1 MARRT
6 DDTRNRR
13 DYGDGSYIERS
24 PDRWQI
30 TVPLG
35 TDAKGNRR
43 RQRFTIKG
51 NRAAALKA
59 LREAIAK
66 RENGFGVAPDRITTG
81 EWLTRWLARHNAEG
95 HLSAKSRERYQ
106 GIMDKH
112 LIPGVGALRLQ
123 ALRADHIADMKARWL
138 SGENSTSTG
147 PLAGGTVH
155 KHLIVLS
162 QALDDAVKAGLIAR
176 NPCDAVSAP
185 SVKSRTERRAL
196 TTPEITALLAV
207 ADGTRYDT
215 PVRFTLATGLREGE
229 LLGLR
234 WEDFDLEA
242 ATVEVRRTASYV
254 GGATIYGAP
263 KSERGRRIVELSAST
278 VQLMR
283 AHRASQVEH
292 RLKLGPVWREH
303 GLVFPSLAGT
313 PWIARTFLRD
323 YRKLLAKT
331 TIDNPSTVNWHSLR
345 HSAAT
350 QWIAHGV
357 DIFTISRR
365 LGHAKA
371 SFTMDVYGH
380 LLKGQQRHAAE
391 SLDYLLAKT

>member
-1 MARRT
+1 MV
-6 DDTRNRR
+6 
-13 DYGDGSYIERS
+13 SFVS
-24 PDRWQI
+24 
-30 TVPLG
+30 
-35 TDAKGNRR
+35 
-43 RQRFTIKG
+43 
-51 NRAAALKA
+51 
-59 LREAIAK
+59 
-66 RENGFGVAPDRITTG
+66 
-81 EWLTRWLARHNAEG
+81 WLTRWLARHNAEG
-95 HLSAKSRERYQ
+95 HLSGKTRERYD
-106 GIMDKH
+106 GIISKH
-112 LIPGVGALRLQ
+112 LTPGVGRLRLQ
-123 ALRADHIADMKARWL
+123 ALRADHISDLKARWL
-138 SGENSTSTG
+138 SGESSTAAA

-162 QALDDAVKAGLIAR
+162 QALDDAVKAGIIVR

-196 TTPEITALLAV
+196 TATEITALLDA

-215 PVRFTLATGLREGE
+215 PIRFTLATGLREGE

-234 WEDFDLEA
+234 WEDIDLDD
-242 ATVEVRRTASYV
+242 ATVEVNRTASYV
-254 GGATIYGAP
+254 GGKTVFGLP
-263 KSERGRRIVELSAST
+263 KTDRSRRTVELSAST
-278 VQLMR
+278 VQLLR
-283 AHRASQVEH
+283 GHRAAQVEH
-292 RLKLGPVWREH
+292 RLRIGPVWREH

-313 PWIARTFLRD
+313 PWLARTFLRD
-323 YRKLLAKT
+323 YRALLAKT
-331 TIDNPSTVNWHSLR
+331 TIDNPASVNWHSLR